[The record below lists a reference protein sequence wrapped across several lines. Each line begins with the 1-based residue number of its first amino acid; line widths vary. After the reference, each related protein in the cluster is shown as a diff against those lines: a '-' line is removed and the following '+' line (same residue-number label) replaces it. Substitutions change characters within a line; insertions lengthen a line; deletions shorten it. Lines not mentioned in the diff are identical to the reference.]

1 MDVVVRMQYGMFWYL
16 PVVLLIPLG
25 GSLDRT
31 KESARKNKKAE
42 FYEGTVKHT
51 VLS

>member
-1 MDVVVRMQYGMFWYL
+1 MVRIQYGMFWY
-16 PVVLLIPLG
+16 PQVVLLIPLG

-31 KESARKNKKAE
+31 KELAGKNENAE

-51 VLS
+51 VLA